1 MGLQA
6 MGLDRESVKLQPA
19 PLGVLNTDG
28 LLASWDAGCSVRGA
42 LRQGGSLQL
51 GGP

>member
-1 MGLQA
+1 
-6 MGLDRESVKLQPA
+6 MGLDTESVKLQPA
-19 PLGVLNTDG
+19 PLGALNVDG
-28 LLASWDAGCSVRGA
+28 LLASWDAGGSVRGA